1 LGTRRIVGGTLMLAR
16 VAESLYWMARAIER
30 ADTYSRLLEVS
41 HAMNLER
48 GGSNGNGAT
57 AVWEPLVEITGD
69 LETFLANHRRADERS
84 VSWFLS
90 FSPVNPNSI
99 ISCVRRARRN
109 AHTVRDLL
117 PTEVWESVNSAYLE
131 LSSWPAGR
139 ITREGVYP
147 FCRLVRRQ
155 SHLVQ
160 GLIDQAMRHDGSWH
174 FLRLGR
180 YLERAEKTA
189 RLLEVKYHIMPP
201 GDPRILAP
209 AELHQWRSL
218 LRSVGADEA
227 YLQTDAIV
235 GSPRA
240 MARFLISDP
249 LFPRSVA
256 YCLAQVAASIDALV
270 TAGVMLPGAPP
281 VEVIS
286 NARHALMNNGRLP
299 WNRALA
305 TLLDDVQKECNVVG
319 QAIAEA
325 VFAYPYGDDEDGSQQ
340 HAQASRQSQN

>member
-1 LGTRRIVGGTLMLAR
+1 MLAR
-16 VAESLYWMARAIER
+16 VAESLYWMARAVER
-30 ADTYSRLLEVS
+30 ADQYSRLLEVS

-48 GGSNGNGAT
+48 GGSNGDGAT

-69 LETFLANHRRADERS
+69 LEAFLANHRRADERS

-90 FSPVNPNSI
+90 FSTVNPNSV

-117 PTEVWESVNSAYLE
+117 PTDVWETINSSYLE
-131 LSSWPAGR
+131 LSSWPPGR
-139 ITREGVYP
+139 LTREGVYP

-155 SHLVQ
+155 SHLIQ
-160 GLIDQAMRHDGSWH
+160 GLIDQAMRHDASWH

-189 RLLEVKYHIMPP
+189 RLLEVKYHIMPS

-256 YCLAQVAASIDALV
+256 YSLGQVAGSIDALV
-270 TAGVMLPGAPP
+270 GAGAMLAGAPP
-281 VEVIS
+281 VEAVS
-286 NARHALMNNGRLP
+286 HARHVLMSNNRLP
-299 WNRALA
+299 WNGALA
-305 TLLDDVQKECNVVG
+305 RLLDDVQKECNGVG
-319 QAIAEA
+319 KAIAEA
-325 VFAYPYGDDEDGSQQ
+325 VFAYPYGNDEDGGQQ
-340 HAQASRQSQN
+340 RAQAARQSQN